1 MCTPGL
7 VLLDPQLS
15 LLLMILL
22 PLLLL
27 LSGIVSRVQP
37 GGRLYAQLL
46 GRLRLQLAERDAAQP
61 HRLHPIPG
69 RPREDGRFF
78 HHS

>member
-15 LLLMILL
+15 LLVLILL

-27 LSGIVSRVQP
+27 SGAVSRVQR
-37 GGRLYAQLL
+37 GGRLSAQLL

-69 RPREDGRFF
+69 RPRQDGRFF